1 MQNKLPDFTDG
12 QMKVLH
18 RTLVRAGEAV
28 PDPGPNFGGW
38 LSRSQLVIP
47 AGILVGR
54 MQVADPLKLELKDS
68 DFRKYV
74 LGFMTGL
81 DCFTAARAEALE
93 VFLEDLERA
102 PNMPLEPRRMKATLR
117 DMNRKH
123 REGVS
128 KAWTVVDRAY
138 QRFNENIGLG
148 RPGQTALGI
157 LFEELHSSRVFSGGP
172 RAHEELFQCYEEI
185 SELLSKLRAGKSH
198 PDGLIQSSI
207 RKLEHLVTGSFRRE
221 SQYWFN
227 EIMVKQYVRDSLI
240 PHAVLN
246 GYLDPQDTSDLLGA
260 VWNFITDLPL
270 DPKLLVCIPLL
281 RHQPQKQGPRY
292 ASTAD
297 FLEEIKLGKLAIDE
311 FPLLRGRLR
320 ERQNEVQDPDLDA
333 PSLAMI
339 SEHPLIRLSHGV
351 DFLPYLLEK
360 QCKAVNL
367 DQDKF
372 YSWLY
377 YSIFG
382 IDPRNGIPAQGLSLA
397 LRLACRELL
406 EPSMEKLELLQEMQ
420 DLFFRVVDNKFAL
433 AQQSLEAPF
442 VSDFLQDTR
451 SLDPFELNEAL
462 IDLILAGFYQP
473 LSDWEEER
481 NVAQVIGQIVPE
493 IRKAERDDYLDDVQF
508 FKDKFQELNAAL
520 EALKTRTGYVRF
532 DVPSLRL
539 WKVFSIDIVRKLNQ
553 IKRKQF
559 FRMGFDPNLMVAV
572 NHRSISELI
581 EGKIEEEICT
591 SLEEI
596 AAL

>member
-1 MQNKLPDFTDG
+1 MQNNLPDFTDG
-12 QMKVLH
+12 QIKVIH

-28 PDPGPNFGGW
+28 PDPGPNFAAW
-38 LSRSQLVIP
+38 LGRSQLVIP

-54 MQVADPLKLELKDS
+54 MQVADPLKLQLKDS

-93 VFLEDLERA
+93 VFLENLEQS
-102 PNMPLEPRRMKATLR
+102 PNMPLDSRRMKATLR

-128 KAWTVVDRAY
+128 RSWAIVDRAY

-148 RPGQTALGI
+148 RPSHTALSI

-172 RAHEELFQCYEEI
+172 RAHEELFKCYEEI
-185 SELLSKLRAGKSH
+185 SELLSKFKAGKSH
-198 PDGLIQSSI
+198 PDALIRSSI
-207 RKLEHLVTGSFRRE
+207 GKLEKIVTSTFRRE
-221 SQYWFN
+221 SQYWYN
-227 EIMVKQYVRDSLI
+227 EIMIKQYVRDSLI

-270 DPKLLVCIPLL
+270 DPKLLVCVPLL

-297 FLEEIKLGKLAIDE
+297 FLEEIKVGKIAVDE

-320 ERQNEVQDPDLDA
+320 ERQNEVQDPDMDA

-351 DFLPYLLEK
+351 EFLPYLLEK

-367 DQDKF
+367 DQEKF

-382 IDPRNGIPAQGLSLA
+382 IDPRNGIPAQGLSIA
-397 LRLACRELL
+397 LRLACREIL
-406 EPSMEKLELLQEMQ
+406 EPSMERLDLLQEMQ

-462 IDLILAGFYQP
+462 IDLILAGFFQP

-481 NVAQVIGQIVPE
+481 NVAQIISQIVPE
-493 IRKAERDDYLDDVQF
+493 IRKAESDDCMDDVPF
-508 FKDKFQELNAAL
+508 FKERFQDLSNTL
-520 EALKTRTGYVRF
+520 ETLKTRTGYVRF

-539 WKVFSIDIVRKLNQ
+539 WKVFSIDIVRKLNH

-572 NHRSISELI
+572 NNRSISELI
-581 EGKIEEEICT
+581 EGKIEQEIYT